1 MKKAIDAERAR
12 AGRLPADSPKL
23 LETVLKALV
32 EQVATLG
39 ETVVLPDVVSMMQ
52 SAAKQSAAE
61 QREAPAAAAETREI
75 LTVDRERR
83 AAMLAA
89 AVAAARLQRPARPT
103 PKCGLRA
110 RCVM

>member
-1 MKKAIDAERAR
+1 VKKAIDAERAR

-39 ETVVLPDVVSMMQ
+39 ETVVLPDVVAMMQ

-61 QREAPAAAAETREI
+61 QREAPAAAAETREM

-89 AVAAARLQRPARPT
+89 AVAAARLQASKAYTEMRPT
-103 PKCGLRA
+103 SALC
-110 RCVM
+110 M